1 MLRTERNETFC
12 TEIQCNV
19 SEQQPMYGRAQNS
32 SARAEER
39 RQWPCQELQRIIVED
54 NNTAIAL
61 CNILESNILEYNRL
75 ESNILESNIFK
86 SNILESKIL
95 KPNVLESK
103 ILESNILESNY

>member
-1 MLRTERNETFC
+1 
-12 TEIQCNV
+12 
-19 SEQQPMYGRAQNS
+19 MYGRAQNS
-32 SARAEER
+32 SSRAEER